1 MYTNANP
8 IPFKL
13 NKAEFTPLDYL
24 FHAIC
29 DLSKDYV
36 SMRKGRGP
44 THEDAYKE
52 GARKTLE
59 LLRSG
64 KFNITIKED

>member
-1 MYTNANP
+1 MYRYAQP
-8 IPFKL
+8 IPFKHST
-13 NKAEFTPLDYL
+13 AEFTPLDYL

-52 GARKTLE
+52 GCKKTLE

-64 KFNITIKED
+64 KFNITIKEE